1 MILKVAS
8 EITKYSLLTAA
19 TTAIGLGT
27 LSAGAANAF
36 TINFDE
42 GLAGTAGDETL
53 ITDQYKKDYGVTFD
67 SKNNRSTDYGLV
79 LYDTNCKGKGGS
91 NGVSLNGFTDVC
103 TGGDPDLA
111 TGKGK
116 YKNGGSWYDYDTEA
130 QGNVLI
136 LQENSDYFDPDDDA
150 KGGEVSLKFNTQVD
164 NNNLFFA
171 NGVTFEKFGFVDLDE
186 AIIRNKKLSFTFEYT
201 DATRNSF
208 IIDDSNYL
216 DYIEETLLSVDW
228 DGNSL
233 EGDNSL
239 REYRFKNDNGTFDGV
254 KDVKVEY
261 NNVSGAVAYFEYVE
275 SQPVE
280 EVPVD
285 IPEPGM
291 TMALAAF
298 VLGGSKFRRKN
309 A

>member
-1 MILKVAS
+1 MIVRVAS
-8 EITKYSLLTAA
+8 KLTQYSLLAA
-19 TTAIGLGT
+19 AATAIGFGV
-27 LSAGAANAF
+27 LSAGTANAF
-36 TINFDE
+36 KINFDE
-42 GLAGTAGDETL
+42 GLTGTAGDGTL
-53 ITDQYKKDYGVTFD
+53 ITNQYKENYGVTFN

-79 LYDTNCKGKGGS
+79 LYDANCVGKSGWR
-91 NGVSLNGFTDVC
+91 GVSEDGFTDVC
-103 TGGDPDLA
+103 SGGDRDLA

-116 YKNGGSWYDYDTEA
+116 YYQNSRWYDYDTEA

-150 KGGEVSLKFNTQVD
+150 KGGEISLNFNTQVD
-164 NNNLFFA
+164 NNNLFFE

-186 AIIRNKKLSFTFEYT
+186 AIIRNKKLSFTFEYADT
-201 DATRNSF
+201 TRNPF
-208 IIDDSNYL
+208 IIDDTNYTS
-216 DYIEETLLSVDW
+216 YIEETLLSVDW
-228 DGNSL
+228 DGNAL

-239 REYRFKNDNGTFDGV
+239 REYSFKNDDGKFDGV

-298 VLGGSKFRRKN
+298 VLGGAKFRRKN